1 MGRLMK
7 SLGLAVPLGIGAI
20 AVLAGLMTGAYLIF
34 GNTMDARLLR
44 AEPDGLPERADL
56 MPYAV
61 AHGRSIF
68 QSECA
73 SCHGREAK
81 GNNAVGAPNLTDKDW
96 LYGSGQVSDIE
107 RVVSYGIRA
116 HNPKT
121 WNMAVMPALASP
133 NPGGEKGLQPLS
145 PGDIGDVVEYIE
157 QAGHH
162 PYDPAAAARGYAI
175 YSTRGACYDCHG
187 SDAQGDAAIG
197 APNLT
202 DDVWLYGDGSRASI
216 FRSIAHGHQ
225 GICPAWFK
233 ILQPAAIREVA
244 VYVHSLSHG
253 RSPAQAR

>member
-1 MGRLMK
+1 MARVRWLSG
-7 SLGLAVPLGIGAI
+7 
-20 AVLAGLMTGAYLIF
+20 
-34 GNTMDARLLR
+34 ARLL
-44 AEPDGLPERADL
+44 ALAIIL
-56 MPYAV
+56 LAV
-61 AHGRSIF
+61 ALFVRERHAEAGLLRVDPDAIPADAALQRFAVSRGAPIYRAR
-68 QSECA
+68 CA
-73 SCHGREAK
+73 SCHGAEGRGDASR
-81 GNNAVGAPNLTDKDW
+81 GIPNLTDKDW

-121 WNMAVMPALASP
+121 WNMAVMPALASA

-145 PGDIGDVVEYIE
+145 PGDIRDVVEFLE

-162 PYDPAAAARGYAI
+162 PFDPAAAARGSTI
-175 YSTRGACYDCHG
+175 FNTRGACYDCHG

-197 APNLT
+197 APHLT
-202 DDVWLYGDGSRASI
+202 DSVWLYGDGSRASI
-216 FRSIAHGHQ
+216 FQSIAHGHQ

>member
-96 LYGSGQVSDIE
+96 LYGFGRVSDILQTV
-107 RVVSYGIRA
+107 RYGIRA
-116 HNPKT
+116 QDPRGRNL
-121 WNMAVMPALASP
+121 ADMPAFSHP
-133 NPGGEKGLQPLS
+133 EPYDREKLLPLS
-145 PGDIGDVVEYIE
+145 PNDVGDVTQFLLAQEKRP
-157 QAGHH
+157 A
-162 PYDPAAAARGYAI
+162 DAAAADRGQRI
-175 YSTRGACYDCHG
+175 FDGRGGCWDCHG
-187 SDAQGDAAIG
+187 QDGGGDSEVG
-197 APNLT
+197 APNLI
-202 DDVWLYGDGSRASI
+202 DNIWLFGDGGRADIADSI
-216 FRSIAHGHQ
+216 ENGRSGV
-225 GICPAWFK
+225 CPAWVDR
-233 ILQPAAIREVA
+233 LPAASILEVA
-244 VYVHSLSHG
+244 LYVHALSHPQEAT
-253 RSPAQAR
+253 R